1 MGCILFEIHGSK
13 FKPDPFS
20 NLGQASVV
28 SKPHSVFFLGIGK
41 DTLNRFFSP
50 VIQSLHTV
58 GMPYV
63 FNLFKIVEPDVL
75 CYGFLVFGVFGAL
88 IFLRR

>member
-1 MGCILFEIHGSK
+1 MDCILFEIHRSK

-28 SKPHSVFFLGIGK
+28 SKPHSVFFLCIGK
-41 DTLNRFFSP
+41 DTFDRFFSP

-58 GMPYV
+58 GVPYV
-63 FNLFKIVEPDVL
+63 LNLLKIVEPDVF

-88 IFLRR
+88 MS